1 METKVLSIDVKEA
14 VDRLAKLTRQIEL
27 LTAQNA
33 ELKKEI
39 KELNAAGQAEIE
51 NARAKSAE
59 FEKNHKAISIL
70 TAQRRVLR
78 RELENSIRQNTEEVG
93 SLRAL
98 RAEVSRLTSV
108 YDSLSRVRREG
119 AEGKALLEQIQKTTK
134 ELNMAEQASLRFQ
147 RNVGNY
153 QSAFGNLHFQVQ
165 QLARELPSLSYGF
178 NVFVGAISNNLP
190 MLVDEIVRARR
201 EYDLMMKTDPSKA
214 VPVWKQLFSA
224 VFNWQ
229 TALVAGITILTMY
242 GREIGNWIEELI
254 NGKKAVEGL
263 EDALKNVNDALLEN
277 AGGYGDSIAKF
288 KLFQAEWA
296 KLSGNIEGQKKLL
309 KENKSLFDDLGI
321 SVDNVT
327 EAEKAAVTM
336 APKIAE
342 AIMLKAEATAAYN
355 LMVEAETRAMQTR
368 ANAEK
373 QMVTT
378 NVWDYLNAGIDVI
391 MNLDAAIQ
399 GINVW
404 DPEKYAKG
412 RGGALLF
419 DAEKAE
425 KEANA
430 YKEVALKKQ
439 EEIREKLK
447 DFKPATDNAD
457 KVRDMKAVELAE
469 YRKAEDELLKLVKD
483 ARAREY
489 KEMEFSYARQIEDLK
504 ARLETEKDLS
514 VDARKAINDQIAAL
528 EKQRANKRIE
538 LSEEALQD
546 EIKAKQTEIEAQ
558 LELIEEGTQAEFDIK
573 RQALTD
579 LEALELKSVELT
591 EAQKEEIRK
600 RYAKQRADLDA
611 EENRLIAEREVA
623 AMKARFD
630 LEFAELESQQYK
642 KLDLIIKEGA
652 NEDQIKQAQTA
663 SEIEFLKLQ
672 HSQQLEALRSM
683 KQEENETEAEFN
695 ARKAEQQAAADET
708 QMQLTQ
714 TKAQMMR
721 DSYQSIADG
730 LEALGE
736 QSESF
741 AKLSKV
747 LALAEIAYNT
757 GKALAAGIA
766 SAAAQPFP
774 ANLAAIATTVGTVLA
789 NMAQATKIVNSFK
802 SKGEDKPRKKFATG
816 GLVEGPGTETSDSIP
831 AMLSNGESVLTARAT
846 SMFAPVLSAFN
857 QIGGGIPIQA
867 TETAN
872 SVAGEEMLARAFMQ
886 GAAALPSPV
895 VSVVDINA
903 GQTRVAQIE
912 ALSNL

>member
-1 METKVLSIDVKEA
+1 METKILSIDVKEA
-14 VDRLAKLTRQIEL
+14 VNQLADLTLQIER
-27 LTAQNA
+27 LTAKNA
-33 ELKKEI
+33 ELRKQI
-39 KELNAAGQAEIE
+39 KDLKIDE
-51 NARAKSAE
+51 NAHKEELKKVSAE
-59 FEKNHKAISIL
+59 YEENFKVISTL
-70 TAQRRVLR
+70 TDTRRVLR
-78 RELENSIRQNTEEVG
+78 REVFNSMKQDQAEVG

-263 EDALKNVNDALLEN
+263 EDALKNVNDALIEN

-419 DAEKAE
+419 DADSAE

-430 YKEVALKKQ
+430 YKEVILKNQ

-504 ARLETEKDLS
+504 ARLKNEKDLS

-546 EIKAKQTEIEAQ
+546 QIKAKQTEIEAQ

-600 RYAKQRADLDA
+600 KYAKKRADLDA
-611 EENRLIAEREVA
+611 EENRLIAEREVI
-623 AMKARFD
+623 AMQARFD
-630 LEFAELESQQYK
+630 KEFAELESQQYK
-642 KLDLIIKEGA
+642 KLDLIMQEGA
-652 NEDQIKQAQTA
+652 NEDQIKQAQA
-663 SEIEFLKLQ
+663 AAEIEFLKLQ
-672 HSQQLEALRSM
+672 YSQQVEALRNM
-683 KQEENETEAEFN
+683 KQEENETEEEFHARQAEL
-695 ARKAEQQAAADET
+695 QAAADGS

-747 LALAEIAYNT
+747 LALAEIAYNS
-757 GKALAAGIA
+757 GKALSAGIA
-766 SAAAQPFP
+766 SASALPFP
-774 ANLAAIATTVGTVLA
+774 ANLAAIATTVGTILA

-802 SKGEDKPRKKFATG
+802 SKTEDKPRKKFATG
-816 GLVEGPGTETSDSIP
+816 GLVTGEGTGTSDSIP

-846 SMFAPVLSAFN
+846 SMFAPVLSTFN
-857 QIGGGIPIQA
+857 QIGGGVPIQA

-872 SVAGEEMLARAFMQ
+872 SVAGEEMLAKAFMQ
-886 GAAALPSPV
+886 GAAALPNPV

-903 GQTRVAQIE
+903 GQMRVAQVE
-912 ALSNL
+912 AMANL

>member
-1 METKVLSIDVKEA
+1 METKILSIDVKEA

-39 KELNAAGQAEIE
+39 KDLNAQGRTELEA
-51 NARAKSAE
+51 ARAKASE
-59 FEKNHKAISIL
+59 YERNHKAISIL
-70 TAQRRVLR
+70 TTERRILR
-78 RELENSIRQNTEEVG
+78 REVENSIREHSKEAG

-178 NVFVGAISNNLP
+178 NVFIGAISNNLP
-190 MLVDEIVRARR
+190 MLVDEVVRARK
-201 EYDLMMKTDPSKA
+201 EYAEMMKTDPSKA

-224 VFNWQ
+224 VFSWQ
-229 TALVAGITILTMY
+229 TALVAGITILTLY
-242 GREIGNWIEELI
+242 GREIGNWIESLFK
-254 NGKKAVEGL
+254 GKKALSDIYKTTEDFHKAVGDGSGSMLADLEKLSVEWEKLGDNL
-263 EDALKNVNDALLEN
+263 KDKQEFIEKNADAFDELGVSITSVEEAEN
-277 AGGYGDSIAKF
+277 AFIKNKTAFENSLFARAKAAAAMELAAEEYKKAVQKMMEADAMPETKTVWQATTQSIAGGA
-288 KLFQAEWA
+288 Q
-296 KLSGNIEGQKKLL
+296 GQ
-309 KENKSLFDDLGI
+309 F
-321 SVDNVT
+321 
-327 EAEKAAVTM
+327 VTM
-336 APKIAE
+336 ENTEKKKAS
-342 AIMLKAEATAAYN
+342 AEATA
-355 LMVEAETRAMQTR
+355 LFESGDKMIREAAGYSSEEAKIL
-368 ANAEK
+368 EE
-373 QMVTT
+373 
-378 NVWDYLNAGIDVI
+378 AGIKIKDENGKRV
-391 MNLDAAIQ
+391 
-399 GINVW
+399 
-404 DPEKYAKG
+404 K
-412 RGGALLF
+412 
-419 DAEKAE
+419 DAEETA
-425 KEANA
+425 A
-430 YKEVALKKQ
+430 
-439 EEIREKLK
+439 KL
-447 DFKPATDNAD
+447 
-457 KVRDMKAVELAE
+457 RDMADIELNE
-469 YRKAEDELLKLVKD
+469 KRKAEDELLKLVKD
-483 ARAREY
+483 ARAQEY
-489 KEMEFSYARQIEDLK
+489 KEMELSYARQIEDLE
-504 ARLETEKDLS
+504 ARLENEKDLS

-528 EKQRANKRIE
+528 EKQRANKRVE

-546 EIKAKQTEIEAQ
+546 QIKQKQTEIEAE

-573 RQALTD
+573 RQGLAD
-579 LEALELKSVELT
+579 LEALEIKSVELT

-600 RYAKQRADLDA
+600 KYAKKRADLDA
-611 EENRLIAEREVA
+611 EENRLIAEREVI
-623 AMKARFD
+623 AMQARFD
-630 LEFAELESQQYK
+630 KEFAELESQQYK
-642 KLDLIIKEGA
+642 KLDLIMQEGA
-652 NEDQIKQAQTA
+652 NEDQIKQAQAA

-672 HSQQLEALRSM
+672 YSQQVEALRNM
-683 KQEENETEAEFN
+683 KQEENETEEEFHARQAEL
-695 ARKAEQQAAADET
+695 QAAADGS

-747 LALAEIAYNT
+747 LALAEIAYNS
-757 GKALAAGIA
+757 GKALSAGIA
-766 SAAAQPFP
+766 SASALPFP
-774 ANLAAIATTVGTVLA
+774 ANLAAIATTVGTILA

-802 SKGEDKPRKKFATG
+802 SKTEDKPRKKFATG
-816 GLVEGPGTETSDSIP
+816 GLVTGEGTGTSDSIP

-846 SMFAPVLSAFN
+846 SMFAPVLSTFN
-857 QIGGGIPIQA
+857 QIGGGVPIQA

-886 GAAALPSPV
+886 GAAALPNPV

-903 GQTRVAQIE
+903 GQKRVAQVE
-912 ALSNL
+912 AMANL